1 MAVANQSATTLS
13 GLLSDLKK
21 SKPFSCCL
29 IYGDEDYLVN
39 DALHKI
45 IDALL
50 PPGDRELSL
59 FYMDGEMESQDAIRE
74 SVLTPSLL
82 SGTKIVVVRN
92 LDALRPKTSGPQA
105 ITKVLDL
112 MAGEP
117 VKAAK
122 QFMVFLK
129 KAGWNIED
137 LQNGNWKRI
146 PDADWKKLI
155 TPDEFEQRENWLPRI
170 LDLCSRYEPTQAAD
184 SAENGLE
191 DALRTGMPTGN
202 CLIFVS
208 DSVDK
213 RKGLYKTISET
224 GAVLDF
230 TRAKNRPKQKEI
242 AVSVSREIL
251 AKSGK
256 VLSPA
261 AFESLGRRTGFD
273 LKKMTAEVEKLA
285 AYSGDKTAIDEKD
298 IELLVDDAKEDS
310 VFALTG
316 AIADRNPSKAVRV
329 FKDLLEQGLHPLMIF
344 TMITREIRTFL
355 YAKFLLRS
363 DLLKAYR
370 SSMEYFQFQKNVYP
384 GIKEW
389 GRSDA
394 GSSEIGGL
402 HPYVLYNA
410 LRNSGRFSLQE
421 CVDYMDLLLETDV
434 ALKSTGQ
441 DPALMIE
448 RLVIVLCE
456 GPAKRAAHS

>member
-1 MAVANQSATTLS
+1 MAAFTLS

-21 SKPFSCCL
+21 GKSFSCCL
-29 IYGDEDYLVN
+29 IHGDEDYLVN

-59 FYMDGEMESQDAIRE
+59 FYMDGETESRDAIRE
-74 SVLTPSLL
+74 SILTPSLL

-92 LDALRPKTSGPQA
+92 LDSLRPKASGPQA

-122 QFMVFLK
+122 QFMMFLK
-129 KAGWNIED
+129 KAGWKIED

-146 PDADWKKLI
+146 PDADWKKLM
-155 TPDEFEQRENWLPRI
+155 TPDEFEQREDWLPRI
-170 LDLCSRYEPTQAAD
+170 LELCSRYELPQAAD
-184 SAENGLE
+184 SENGLE
-191 DALRTGMPTGN
+191 DALRAGIPAGN

-213 RKGLYKTISET
+213 RKGLYKTIAET

-230 TRAKNRPKQKEI
+230 TKAKNHPKQKEI
-242 AVSVSREIL
+242 AGSVSREIL

-261 AFESLGRRTGFD
+261 AFESLGRKTGFD

-285 AYSGDKTAIDEKD
+285 AYSGDRTAIDESD
-298 IELLVDDAKEDS
+298 IELLVENAKEDS
-310 VFALTG
+310 IFALTD
-316 AIADRNPSKAVRV
+316 AVADRDPSKAVRV

-344 TMITREIRTFL
+344 TMITREIRTLL
-355 YAKFLLRS
+355 YSKFLLRS

-370 SSMEYFQFQKNVYP
+370 PSMEYFQFQKKVYP
-384 GIKEW
+384 DIKAW
-389 GRSDA
+389 GQSDA
-394 GSSEIGGL
+394 GSREIGGL

-410 LRNSGRFSLQE
+410 LRSSSRFSLQE
-421 CVDYMDLLLETDV
+421 LTGYMELLLETDI

-441 DPALMIE
+441 DPALLIE
-448 RLVIVLCE
+448 RLLIVLCDA
-456 GPAKRAAHS
+456 PARAAHL